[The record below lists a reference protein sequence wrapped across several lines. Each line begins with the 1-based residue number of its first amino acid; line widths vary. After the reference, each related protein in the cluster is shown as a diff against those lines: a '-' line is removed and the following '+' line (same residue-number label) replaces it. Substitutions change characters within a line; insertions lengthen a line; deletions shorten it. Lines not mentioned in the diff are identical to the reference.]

1 MSRVG
6 NPFLRFQEL
15 VLRLLKVP
23 PQPQAPAGT
32 PGSIQVFRASRG
44 YFHLKLVEWGFKQ
57 VATAIGIIVFL
68 SVVSGGFLPVDKLP
82 IDKLPVDMAGL
93 RAALAKVQTHW
104 PLTVLLLRVVEVVS
118 IAGFVMQ
125 IPFTLALVRL
135 DYLMRFYI
143 VTDRSLRIRDGVRHV
158 REMTMTYANVQEITI
173 RQGPV
178 QRLLGFADL
187 RVRSAGG
194 GGQSEISAGEEEAE
208 AKSSMHLAYFRGV
221 DNAEEIRGVIRSHL
235 SRLRDGG
242 LGDPDDLPAE
252 PMSES
257 DDSTTATSLTDAA
270 EELLAEARLLRQS
283 LEQWPEGGSYSCASP

>member
-1 MSRVG
+1 MSRG
-6 NPFLRFQEL
+6 GKLFLRFQEL

-44 YFHLKLVEWGFKQ
+44 YLHLKLVEWGFKQ
-57 VATAIGIIVFL
+57 VATAIGIIIFL
-68 SVVSGGFLPVDKLP
+68 TVVYVAGGKLPVDMLP
-82 IDKLPVDMAGL
+82 FDKLPVDMVGL
-93 RAALAKVQTHW
+93 RTAVTKAREHW
-104 PLTVLLLRVVEVVS
+104 PLTLLLLRVVEVVS
-118 IAGFVMQ
+118 IAGFVIQ

-143 VTDRSLRIRDGVRHV
+143 VTDRSLRIRDGLRHV

-194 GGQSEISAGEEEAE
+194 GAQPEAGAGEEEAE
-208 AKSSMHLAYFRGV
+208 KSRSMHLAYFRGV

-235 SRLRDGG
+235 SKIRDGG
-242 LGDPDDLPAE
+242 LGDPDDLAE
-252 PMSES
+252 PAAVPE
-257 DDSTTATSLTDAA
+257 DTGPSLVAA
-270 EELLAEARLLRQS
+270 AQELLAEARLLRQG
-283 LEQWPEGGSYSCASP
+283 LEDPVDR

>member
-1 MSRVG
+1 MSRG
-6 NPFLRFQEL
+6 GKLYLRFQEL

-44 YFHLKLVEWGFKQ
+44 YLHLKLVEWGFKQ

-68 SVVSGGFLPVDKLP
+68 TVVSGAGGMLPVDKLP
-82 IDKLPVDMAGL
+82 IDKLPVDMVGL
-93 RAALAKVQTHW
+93 QMAVTKAREHW
-104 PLTVLLLRVVEVVS
+104 PLTILLLRVVEVVS
-118 IAGFVMQ
+118 ITGFLIQ

-158 REMTMTYANVQEITI
+158 REMTMTYANVQEITV

-194 GGQSEISAGEEEAE
+194 GAQPEVGAGEEEA
-208 AKSSMHLAYFRGV
+208 AGKRSMHLAYFRGV
-221 DNAEEIRGVIRSHL
+221 DNAEEIRGIIRSHL
-235 SRLRDGG
+235 SKLRDGG

-252 PMSES
+252 AVSEP
-257 DDSTTATSLTDAA
+257 DETTTGTSLMDAA
-270 EELLAEARLLRQS
+270 EELLAEARLLRQR
-283 LEQWPEGGSYSCASP
+283 LEDPVDR